1 MSTRPRFE
9 KEAKGNSEMV
19 YCGGHKKK
27 SNKYCGIHSSY
38 SFFVFFTPAHSFVP
52 SRAEPSRHDQLRA
65 RNRLFN
71 HRNDSHPDP
80 SGIELSELIRVKL
93 PPQVD
98 CKTDVSSDS
107 PSSQRT
113 SLSRNAAPQFVF
125 NLNPSF
131 FILEVAFVLVKK
143 NNNSSQKII
152 PANHVRECYVPTE
165 CKVISVLCEGK
176 S

>member
-1 MSTRPRFE
+1 MTSVSSTNSHSLFVSWSGQAKLRRAQE
-9 KEAKGNSEMV
+9 KVEQILWN
-19 YCGGHKKK
+19 
-27 SNKYCGIHSSY
+27 
-38 SFFVFFTPAHSFVP
+38 SFVLFL
-52 SRAEPSRHDQLRA
+52 SRVFQPRAFLRPDPNRHDQLRA
-65 RNRLFN
+65 RTRLFN
-71 HRNDSHPDP
+71 HRSDSYPDP

-93 PPQVD
+93 PPQID

-143 NNNSSQKII
+143 KQQQPKDHTCQS
-152 PANHVRECYVPTE
+152 C
-165 CKVISVLCEGK
+165 
-176 S
+176 